1 MTESNDHNSAPKVA
15 LIGFGEAGYSFA
27 VNAGWAGHAAAWDV
41 LETRRAMMEPCGV
54 EASKNAADALAD
66 ADIVLSLVT
75 ADAALP
81 AARDY
86 APLLK
91 NGAMWCDMNSI
102 APGTKC
108 EAAKVIEAAGARY
121 TDVAVMAPVNQT
133 LEVPLLIA
141 GPHAKAAQEALS
153 ALGFPNTKIAGPDV
167 GRASSIKMIRSIMV
181 KGLEALTYECGA
193 AADAAG
199 VFDEVMAS
207 LDASEKDWGWA
218 TKIAYNRERMETH
231 GLRRAAEVEEVCR
244 TLSDLGIE
252 PVMSQGTVKRQRA
265 AAKTRTA
272 QEE

>member
-1 MTESNDHNSAPKVA
+1 MTESQTHNPAPKVA

-27 VNAGWAGHAAAWDV
+27 VNAGWSGNATAWDL
-41 LETRRAMMEPCGV
+41 LEARRAMVARCGV
-54 EASKNAADALAD
+54 EASANAAGALKD

-81 AARDY
+81 ATRDY

-91 NGAMWCDMNSI
+91 PGAMWCDMNSI
-102 APGTKC
+102 APATKQ
-108 EAAKVIEAAGARY
+108 EAAKLIEAAGARY

-141 GPHAKAAQEALS
+141 GPHAAETQTVLS
-153 ALGFPNTKIAGPDV
+153 ALGFQDIKIAGTDV

-207 LDASEKDWGWA
+207 LDASEKDWDWA
-218 TKIAYNRERMETH
+218 TKLAYNRERMETH
-231 GLRRAAEVEEVCR
+231 GLRRAAEVEEVCQ
-244 TLSDLGIE
+244 TLLDLGIE

-265 AAKTRTA
+265 AAQTHKA
-272 QEE
+272 HKE